1 MSRRDETVSDAV
13 SRGVVARAHA
23 SWTGTTFR
31 GTRVAPRTIRR
42 CVTASRPMEAAN
54 AAAANVWL
62 IVPSN
67 QRRAP
72 ARRRYARATR
82 AELIVSLSCES
93 LGSSS
98 ERGAVRLCHI
108 EREART
114 GGANVGLFV
123 MGPEG
128 TYGFQYRIRFAH
140 RLPKKTD
147 LSFFRYYF
155 TVVETC
161 EGGVSCP
168 SLIGRMPQYE
178 IPAILVGMPEYR
190 AIQNIEAV
198 ARLTTARANQT
209 LHATQNYVRHH
220 RPHLPARRAR
230 RAQAV
235 GALTHTPPDVPRRS
249 IPRKF
254 CDRL

>member
-1 MSRRDETVSDAV
+1 MASRAPAMFAGLSAPTASWQRATLTRLGGAGAVRSGAGTRAAGMRPGRASGEGEAAAGTTEPRRGARSVLCRRVAILSRRLVTDTCDSARGRGGRVSRRDETVSDAV

-98 ERGAVRLCHI
+98 ERGAVRL
-108 EREART
+108 
-114 GGANVGLFV
+114 
-123 MGPEG
+123 
-128 TYGFQYRIRFAH
+128 
-140 RLPKKTD
+140 
-147 LSFFRYYF
+147 
-155 TVVETC
+155 
-161 EGGVSCP
+161 
-168 SLIGRMPQYE
+168 
-178 IPAILVGMPEYR
+178 
-190 AIQNIEAV
+190 
-198 ARLTTARANQT
+198 
-209 LHATQNYVRHH
+209 
-220 RPHLPARRAR
+220 
-230 RAQAV
+230 
-235 GALTHTPPDVPRRS
+235 
-249 IPRKF
+249 
-254 CDRL
+254 

>member
-1 MSRRDETVSDAV
+1 MGFSIEFVLL
-13 SRGVVARAHA
+13 
-23 SWTGTTFR
+23 TG
-31 GTRVAPRTIRR
+31 
-42 CVTASRPMEAAN
+42 
-54 AAAANVWL
+54 
-62 IVPSN
+62 
-67 QRRAP
+67 
-72 ARRRYARATR
+72 Y
-82 AELIVSLSCES
+82 
-93 LGSSS
+93 
-98 ERGAVRLCHI
+98 
-108 EREART
+108 
-114 GGANVGLFV
+114 
-123 MGPEG
+123 
-128 TYGFQYRIRFAH
+128 
-140 RLPKKTD
+140 PKKRICH
-147 LSFFRYYF
+147 FFD
-155 TVVETC
+155 TISLWVETC

-190 AIQNIEAV
+190 VIQNIEAI
-198 ARLTTARANQT
+198 ARLTTARANHT

>member
-1 MSRRDETVSDAV
+1 MGFSIEFVLL
-13 SRGVVARAHA
+13 
-23 SWTGTTFR
+23 TG
-31 GTRVAPRTIRR
+31 
-42 CVTASRPMEAAN
+42 
-54 AAAANVWL
+54 
-62 IVPSN
+62 
-67 QRRAP
+67 
-72 ARRRYARATR
+72 Y
-82 AELIVSLSCES
+82 
-93 LGSSS
+93 
-98 ERGAVRLCHI
+98 
-108 EREART
+108 
-114 GGANVGLFV
+114 
-123 MGPEG
+123 
-128 TYGFQYRIRFAH
+128 
-140 RLPKKTD
+140 PKKTD

-155 TVVETC
+155 TVGRTC